1 MSSLLFQ
8 PCLLHYPQ
16 CNSSTTS
23 SAGDSACV
31 LLVAANVAGSRDEEQ
46 LQQQQTCFS
55 HSSLTHA
62 EGNQQFPLMVQ
73 RPPVCRRWMWLDG
86 RFNQEYKSQWRQ
98 WELHPHW
105 RLQVCQ
111 LCLQTHLQT
120 ELQLTNHFFS
130 LKTSFQQSVKSHRI
144 VHYGVFSWLVC
155 QISSLKPK
163 DLQFKAD
170 IPPNILNIIIIYL
183 KVLV

>member
-1 MSSLLFQ
+1 MLSLLFQ
-8 PCLLHYPQ
+8 TCRLHYPQ

-46 LQQQQTCFS
+46 LQQQTCFS

-120 ELQLTNHFFS
+120 ELQLTNHFFIHH
-130 LKTSFQQSVKSHRI
+130 FIQQSVKSHRI

-155 QISSLKPK
+155 QVSSLKPK

>member
-46 LQQQQTCFS
+46 LQQQTCFS

-120 ELQLTNHFFS
+120 ELQITNHFFIHH
-130 LKTSFQQSVKSHRI
+130 FIQQSVKSHRI

-155 QISSLKPK
+155 QVSSLKPK
-163 DLQFKAD
+163 DLQF
-170 IPPNILNIIIIYL
+170 
-183 KVLV
+183 

>member
-31 LLVAANVAGSRDEEQ
+31 MLVAANVAGSRDEEQ
-46 LQQQQTCFS
+46 LQQQTCFS

-86 RFNQEYKSQWRQ
+86 HFNQEYKSQWRQ
-98 WELHPHW
+98 WELHPRW
-105 RLQVCQ
+105 RLQ

-120 ELQLTNHFFS
+120 ELQITNHFFIHH
-130 LKTSFQQSVKSHRI
+130 FIQQSVKSHRI

-155 QISSLKPK
+155 QVSSLKPK
-163 DLQFKAD
+163 DLQF
-170 IPPNILNIIIIYL
+170 
-183 KVLV
+183 

>member
-31 LLVAANVAGSRDEEQ
+31 MLVAANVAGSRDEEQ
-46 LQQQQTCFS
+46 LQQQTCFS

-120 ELQLTNHFFS
+120 ELQLTNHFFIHH
-130 LKTSFQQSVKSHRI
+130 FIQQSVKSHRI

-170 IPPNILNIIIIYL
+170 IPPNILNMRSWDL

>member
-16 CNSSTTS
+16 CNASTTS

-31 LLVAANVAGSRDEEQ
+31 MLVAANVAGSRDEEQ

-73 RPPVCRRWMWLDG
+73 RPPVCHRWMWLDG

-98 WELHPHW
+98 WELHPRW

>member
-1 MSSLLFQ
+1 MLSLLFQ
-8 PCLLHYPQ
+8 TCRLHYPQ

-31 LLVAANVAGSRDEEQ
+31 MLVAANVAGSRDEEQ
-46 LQQQQTCFS
+46 LQQQTCFS

-98 WELHPHW
+98 WELHPRW

-120 ELQLTNHFFS
+120 ELQLTNHFFIHH
-130 LKTSFQQSVKSHRI
+130 FIQQSVKSHRI

-155 QISSLKPK
+155 QVSSLKPK

>member
-1 MSSLLFQ
+1 MFSLLFQ

-46 LQQQQTCFS
+46 LQQQTCFS

-98 WELHPHW
+98 WELHPRW

-144 VHYGVFSWLVC
+144 VHYGVFSCLVC
-155 QISSLKPK
+155 QIISLKPK

>member
-46 LQQQQTCFS
+46 LQQQTCFS

-98 WELHPHW
+98 WELHPRW

-120 ELQLTNHFFS
+120 ELQLTNHFFIHH
-130 LKTSFQQSVKSHRI
+130 FIQQSVKSHRI

-155 QISSLKPK
+155 QIISLKPK

>member
-46 LQQQQTCFS
+46 LQQQTCFS

-98 WELHPHW
+98 WELHPRW

-120 ELQLTNHFFS
+120 ELQLTNHFFIHH
-130 LKTSFQQSVKSHRI
+130 FIQQSVKSHRI

-155 QISSLKPK
+155 QVSSLKPK
-163 DLQFKAD
+163 DLQF
-170 IPPNILNIIIIYL
+170 
-183 KVLV
+183 

>member
-1 MSSLLFQ
+1 MFSLLFQ

-46 LQQQQTCFS
+46 LQQQTCFS

-98 WELHPHW
+98 WELHPRW

-120 ELQLTNHFFS
+120 ELQLTNHFFIHH
-130 LKTSFQQSVKSHRI
+130 FIQQSVKSHRI

-155 QISSLKPK
+155 QVSSLKPK
-163 DLQFKAD
+163 DLQF
-170 IPPNILNIIIIYL
+170 
-183 KVLV
+183 

>member
-1 MSSLLFQ
+1 MFSLLFQ

-46 LQQQQTCFS
+46 LQQQTCFS

-120 ELQLTNHFFS
+120 ELQLTNHFFIHH
-130 LKTSFQQSVKSHRI
+130 FIQQSVKSHRI
-144 VHYGVFSWLVC
+144 VHYGVFSCLVC
-155 QISSLKPK
+155 QIISLKPK

>member
-46 LQQQQTCFS
+46 LQQQTCFS

-120 ELQLTNHFFS
+120 ELQLTNHFFIHH
-130 LKTSFQQSVKSHRI
+130 FIQQSVKSHRI

-155 QISSLKPK
+155 QIISLKPK

>member
-1 MSSLLFQ
+1 MLSLLFQ

-46 LQQQQTCFS
+46 LQQQTCFS

-120 ELQLTNHFFS
+120 ELQITNHFFIHH
-130 LKTSFQQSVKSHRI
+130 FIQQSVKSHRI

>member
-1 MSSLLFQ
+1 MLSLLFQ

-46 LQQQQTCFS
+46 LQQQTCFS

-120 ELQLTNHFFS
+120 ELQITNHFFIHH
-130 LKTSFQQSVKSHRI
+130 FIQQSVKSHRI

-155 QISSLKPK
+155 QIISLKPK
-163 DLQFKAD
+163 DLQF
-170 IPPNILNIIIIYL
+170 
-183 KVLV
+183 

>member
-1 MSSLLFQ
+1 MLSLLFQ
-8 PCLLHYPQ
+8 TCRLHYPQ

-46 LQQQQTCFS
+46 LQQQTCFS

-120 ELQLTNHFFS
+120 ELQITNHFFIHH
-130 LKTSFQQSVKSHRI
+130 FIQQSVKSHRI

-155 QISSLKPK
+155 QIISLKPK
-163 DLQFKAD
+163 DLQF
-170 IPPNILNIIIIYL
+170 
-183 KVLV
+183 

>member
-1 MSSLLFQ
+1 MFSLLFQ

-46 LQQQQTCFS
+46 LQQQTCFS

-98 WELHPHW
+98 WELHPRW

-120 ELQLTNHFFS
+120 ELQLTNHFFIHH
-130 LKTSFQQSVKSHRI
+130 FIQQSVKSHRI

-155 QISSLKPK
+155 QVSSLKPK

>member
-46 LQQQQTCFS
+46 LQQQTCFS

-120 ELQLTNHFFS
+120 ELQLTNHFFIHH
-130 LKTSFQQSVKSHRI
+130 FIQQSVKSHRI

-155 QISSLKPK
+155 QVSSLKPK